1 MKRQIATWHQLD
13 RPPTVVYQAKS
24 DRVQTWKLCEGGR
37 AAFTPFPYK
46 SHCCARRRT
55 TDFYVQPVLIL
66 SSTPQF
72 VQSPNE
78 RVESI
83 QNSHRVSYVNYE
95 AIDRGIKKKKNDQIN
110 LNRKDES
117 FFLTKIW
124 YIWQKTTKKKFWFVS
139 VFGEKKFSNGEF
151 ARGISLKNEARTK
164 EEEKVRLSRWWG
176 VEASGRDWNAVIRFR
191 MTAGRLHSSIRSGQ
205 DRLGA
210 KQKAAWQP
218 RAKPK
223 AQLQLCD
230 RGHLLPA

>member
-1 MKRQIATWHQLD
+1 MAAGSRPRFDDINARVETLKPPRSGLPSVLPSFFPFRFTRIVRSRFRVVGTMKRQTATWYQLD

-95 AIDRGIKKKKNDQIN
+95 AIDRGIYSRLKKKK
-110 LNRKDES
+110 
-117 FFLTKIW
+117 
-124 YIWQKTTKKKFWFVS
+124 
-139 VFGEKKFSNGEF
+139 
-151 ARGISLKNEARTK
+151 
-164 EEEKVRLSRWWG
+164 
-176 VEASGRDWNAVIRFR
+176 
-191 MTAGRLHSSIRSGQ
+191 MTR
-205 DRLGA
+205 
-210 KQKAAWQP
+210 
-218 RAKPK
+218 
-223 AQLQLCD
+223 
-230 RGHLLPA
+230 